1 MDMTK
6 QSKVRSLKTETE
18 NNPVVIDIALISESS
33 VVVEPFDCPDD
44 AITTGKIPDGAIV
57 LGPDGLPRLPND

>member
-6 QSKVRSLKTETE
+6 QSKVRSVKAETE
-18 NNPVVIDIALISESS
+18 NSPVVIDTALISESS

-44 AITTGKIPDGAIV
+44 AITTGQIPDWAIV
-57 LGPDGLPRLPND
+57 LGSDGLPHLPND